1 MRRVDV
7 HPFGWLSLL
16 PPALAIGLAIASRRA
31 IPALLAGIWVGWL
44 IATGWRP
51 LTATA
56 AAARGVGDVL
66 TNPGQARVVLF
77 TILMGVLIRWMQ
89 QSGGVAGFL
98 RWARRRPWSNSRRGA
113 RLMAATVGLGVF
125 IESTITCLVVGTVA
139 RPFFDRHRIA
149 REKLAYI
156 CDATSAPVCMLIPL
170 NSWGAVVLALLA
182 AQAELGRL
190 GDRAPLAVFLAAVPL
205 NFYAFLSVLLVFVVA
220 ATGYDVGPMRRAERR
235 AREVGPPTDGTADP
249 HPRAEAADRGSGGT
263 RPGEDC
269 RASYEAARDGAE
281 GGLGE
286 GGLEERRLREGTPR
300 GGGVADY
307 GRSDGRLVD
316 YGRPDGRLVDHGRP
330 DGRLGKGD
338 GFAEIRRLTGDGPG
352 RARHLAVPL
361 ALMMGTVLAGIAV
374 TGVAG
379 ARAAGIADP
388 TLMDWLE
395 HASGSTAVLAAVVA
409 ALAVLGVAATASG
422 DARPRELADAAWRGA
437 ASMLPIATVLVLAL
451 AIGGVCGT
459 LGTGP
464 FIADRAA
471 PLLTPAL
478 AAPVVF
484 VTSAVIA
491 FATGT
496 SFGTFAIMIPLAVPL
511 AAAMQVDGAGVSL
524 PLVVSAVLGG
534 GVFGDHCS
542 PISDTTVISSAAA
555 GSDHIEHVRTQA
567 PYALAAAA
575 AAVVLYLL
583 AGLRMA
589 G

>member
-16 PPALAIGLAIASRRA
+16 PPALAIGLAVASRRA

-44 IATGWRP
+44 IVTGWRP

-56 AAARGVGDVL
+56 AAAGGIGDVL
-66 TNPGQARVVLF
+66 ANPGQARVVLF

-89 QSGGVAGFL
+89 RSGGVAGFL
-98 RWARRRPWSNSRRGA
+98 GWARRRPWSSSRRGA

-125 IESTITCLVVGTVA
+125 IESTITCLVVGTLA

-220 ATGYDVGPMRRAERR
+220 ATGYDVGPMRGAERR
-235 AREVGPPTDGTADP
+235 AREAGPRDD
-249 HPRAEAADRGSGGT
+249 
-263 RPGEDC
+263 
-269 RASYEAARDGAE
+269 EAARAGPPAAPPGVDSHDAARGGAE
-281 GGLGE
+281 GGPSQAGVSERGFSQAGVPE
-286 GGLEERRLREGTPR
+286 GGPSEGALA
-300 GGGVADY
+300 GGGLA
-307 GRSDGRLVD
+307 GGGL
-316 YGRPDGRLVDHGRP
+316 
-330 DGRLGKGD
+330 
-338 GFAEIRRLTGDGPG
+338 AETRVSEGNLMTDGPEPG
-352 RARHLAVPL
+352 RTRHLAVPL
-361 ALMMGTVLAGIAV
+361 AVMMGTVLAVIAATGI
-374 TGVAG
+374 AG
-379 ARAAGIADP
+379 ARAAGVAAP
-388 TLMDWLE
+388 TPMDWLE
-395 HASGSTAVLAAVVA
+395 HASGSTAVLGGVLA
-409 ALAVLGVAATASG
+409 ALAVLGVMATAGG
-422 DARPRELADAAWRGA
+422 DARPRDLADAGRRGA
-437 ASMLPIATVLVLAL
+437 ASMLPIAAVLVLAL
-451 AIGGVCGT
+451 AIGGVCEA

-484 VTSAVIA
+484 LTSGVIA

-496 SFGTFAIMIPLAVPL
+496 SWGTFAIMIPLAVPL
-511 AAAMQVDGAGVSL
+511 AAAMQVDGTAVSL

-575 AAVVLYLL
+575 VTVVLYLL
-583 AGLRMA
+583 AGLRMT

>member
-1 MRRVDV
+1 MDL

-16 PPALAIGLAIASRRA
+16 PPALAIGLAIVSRRA
-31 IPALLAGIWVGWL
+31 IPALLAGVGAGWL
-44 IATGWRP
+44 IVTGWQP
-51 LTATA
+51 LAAAA
-56 AAARGVGDVL
+56 AAARGIGDVL
-66 TNPGQARVVLF
+66 ANPGQARVVLF

-98 RWARRRPWSNSRRGA
+98 RWARRRRWSNSRRGA

-190 GDRAPLAVFLAAVPL
+190 GDRSPLGVFLAAAPL
-205 NFYAFLSVLLVFVVA
+205 NFYALLSVALVFAVA
-220 ATGYDVGPMRRAERR
+220 ATGYDVGPMRGAERR
-235 AREVGPPTDGTADP
+235 AREAGPPTDGAAGP
-249 HPRAEAADRGSGGT
+249 HPRAGAAGRGSGGT
-263 RPGEDC
+263 RLGEDGGV
-269 RASYEAARDGAE
+269 SSEAARDGAE
-281 GGLGE
+281 GGLDE
-286 GGLEERRLREGTPR
+286 GGLRESRPR
-300 GGGVADY
+300 GGGLADHGRRGGGLADP
-307 GRSDGRLVD
+307 GRSDGGLD
-316 YGRPDGRLVDHGRP
+316 PGRSDGGLAE
-330 DGRLGKGD
+330 GD
-338 GFAEIRRLTGDGPG
+338 GPAGIRRPAGDRPG
-352 RARHLAVPL
+352 RARHLAAPL
-361 ALMMGTVLAGIAV
+361 AVMMGTVLAVIAATGI
-374 TGVAG
+374 AG
-379 ARAAGIADP
+379 ARAAGVTAP
-388 TLMDWLE
+388 ALMNWLE
-395 HASGSTAVLAAVVA
+395 HASGSTAVLAGVVA
-409 ALAVLGVAATASG
+409 ALAVLGVMATAGG
-422 DARPRELADAAWRGA
+422 DTRPRELADAAWRGA
-437 ASMLPIATVLVLAL
+437 ASMLPIAAVLVLAL
-451 AIGGVCGT
+451 AIGGVCAA

-478 AAPVVF
+478 AAPAVF

-511 AAAMQVDGAGVSL
+511 AAAMQVDGAAVPL

-575 AAVVLYLL
+575 LTVALYLL
-583 AGLRMA
+583 AGVRMA

>member
-7 HPFGWLSLL
+7 HPFGWFSLL

-31 IPALLAGIWVGWL
+31 IPSLLAGIGVGWL
-44 IATGWRP
+44 ISAGWQP
-51 LTATA
+51 LAATA
-56 AAARGVGDVL
+56 AAARGIGDVL

-190 GDRAPLAVFLAAVPL
+190 GDRSPLGVFLAAAPL
-205 NFYAFLSVLLVFVVA
+205 NFYAILSVALVFGVA
-220 ATGYDVGPMRRAERR
+220 ATGYDIGPMRGAERR
-235 AREVGPPTDGTADP
+235 ARKAGPPADA
-249 HPRAEAADRGSGGT
+249 HPPAQAAGRAPSGAPPAAAG
-263 RPGEDC
+263 
-269 RASYEAARDGAE
+269 AVSYAAARAGAE
-281 GGLGE
+281 GGLG
-286 GGLEERRLREGTPR
+286 
-300 GGGVADY
+300 D
-307 GRSDGRLVD
+307 D
-316 YGRPDGRLVDHGRP
+316 RP
-330 DGRLGKGD
+330 
-338 GFAEIRRLTGDGPG
+338 TSG

-361 ALMMGTVLAGIAV
+361 AVMMGTVLAVIAA

-379 ARAAGIADP
+379 ARAAGVAEP

-395 HASGSTAVLAAVVA
+395 HASGSTAVLGGVVA
-409 ALAVLGVAATASG
+409 ALAALGVMATAAG
-422 DARPRELADAAWRGA
+422 DARPRELAGAAWRGA
-437 ASMLPIATVLVLAL
+437 ASMLPIAAVLVLAL
-451 AIGGVCGT
+451 AIGGVCGA

-511 AAAMQVDGAGVSL
+511 AAAMQLDGAAVSL

-575 AAVVLYLL
+575 LTVVLYLL

>member
-1 MRRVDV
+1 MRRVEV

-16 PPALAIGLAIASRRA
+16 PPALAIGLAVASRRA

-44 IATGWRP
+44 IAAGWQP
-51 LTATA
+51 LAATA
-56 AAARGVGDVL
+56 AAARGIADVL
-66 TNPGQARVVLF
+66 ANPGQARVVLF
-77 TILMGVLIRWMQ
+77 TILMGILIRWMQ
-89 QSGGVAGFL
+89 RSGGVAGFL
-98 RWARRRPWSNSRRGA
+98 GWARRRPWSSSRRGA

-220 ATGYDVGPMRRAERR
+220 ATGYDVGPMRGAERR
-235 AREVGPPTDGTADP
+235 AREAGPRDD
-249 HPRAEAADRGSGGT
+249 
-263 RPGEDC
+263 
-269 RASYEAARDGAE
+269 EAARAGPPAAPPGVDSHDAARGGAE
-281 GGLGE
+281 GGPSQAGVSERELSQAGVPEGGPSE
-286 GGLEERRLREGTPR
+286 GGLA
-300 GGGVADY
+300 GGGLA
-307 GRSDGRLVD
+307 GGGLAGGGLAGGGLAEGRLAE
-316 YGRPDGRLVDHGRP
+316 GRLAG
-330 DGRLGKGD
+330 GGL
-338 GFAEIRRLTGDGPG
+338 AETRVSEGNLMTDGPEPG
-352 RARHLAVPL
+352 RTRHLAVPL
-361 ALMMGTVLAGIAV
+361 AVMMGTVLAVIAATGI
-374 TGVAG
+374 AG
-379 ARAAGIADP
+379 ARAAGVAAP
-388 TLMDWLE
+388 TPMDWLE
-395 HASGSTAVLAAVVA
+395 HASGSTAVLGGVLA
-409 ALAVLGVAATASG
+409 ALVVLGVMATAGG
-422 DARPRELADAAWRGA
+422 DARPRDLADAGRRGA
-437 ASMLPIATVLVLAL
+437 ASMLPIAAVLVLAL
-451 AIGGVCGT
+451 AIGGVCEA

-484 VTSAVIA
+484 LTSGVIA

-496 SFGTFAIMIPLAVPL
+496 SWGTFAIMIPLAVPL
-511 AAAMQVDGAGVSL
+511 AAAMQVDGTAVSL

-555 GSDHIEHVRTQA
+555 GSDHIGHVRTQA

-575 AAVVLYLL
+575 VTVVLYLL
-583 AGLRMA
+583 AGLRMT

>member
-16 PPALAIGLAIASRRA
+16 PPALAIGLAVASRRA
-31 IPALLAGIWVGWL
+31 IPALLAGIWIGWL
-44 IATGWRP
+44 IVTGWRP
-51 LTATA
+51 LAATA
-56 AAARGVGDVL
+56 AAAGGIGDVL
-66 TNPGQARVVLF
+66 ANPGQARVVLF

-89 QSGGVAGFL
+89 QTGGVAGFL

-182 AQAELGRL
+182 VQAELGRL
-190 GDRAPLAVFLAAVPL
+190 GDQAPLAVFLAAVPL
-205 NFYAFLSVLLVFVVA
+205 NFYAFLSVLLVFAVA
-220 ATGYDVGPMRRAERR
+220 ATGYDVGPMRGAERR
-235 AREVGPPTDGTADP
+235 AREAGMPTDLDAHLP
-249 HPRAEAADRGSGGT
+249 AEAAGRGSGGT
-263 RPGEDC
+263 RPGEDGG
-269 RASYEAARDGAE
+269 ASYEAARDGAE
-281 GGLGE
+281 GGLGQ
-286 GGLEERRLREGTPR
+286 GGLREGTPR
-300 GGGVADY
+300 GGVADH
-307 GRSDGRLVD
+307 GRPDGTLAD
-316 YGRPDGRLVDHGRP
+316 YGRPDLRLADHGRP
-330 DGRLGKGD
+330 DGRLEKGD
-338 GFAEIRRLTGDGPG
+338 GLAEIRGLTGDRPG
-352 RARHLAVPL
+352 RARHLAAPL
-361 ALMMGTVLAGIAV
+361 AVMMGTVLAGIAV

-395 HASGSTAVLAAVVA
+395 HASGSTAVLAGVVA

-422 DARPRELADAAWRGA
+422 DARPREMADAAWRGA

-471 PLLTPAL
+471 PFLTPAL

-511 AAAMQVDGAGVSL
+511 AAAMQLDGAAVSL

-575 AAVVLYLL
+575 VTVLLYLL
-583 AGLRMA
+583 AGLRMT

>member
-1 MRRVDV
+1 MDLN
-7 HPFGWLSLL
+7 PFGWLSLL
-16 PPALAIGLAIASRRA
+16 PPALAIALAIASRRVL
-31 IPALLAGIWVGWL
+31 PSLLAGIWIGWL
-44 IATGWRP
+44 IQTGWRP
-51 LTATA
+51 LEATA
-56 AAARGVGDVL
+56 AAARGIGAVL
-66 TNPGQARVVLF
+66 ANPGQARVVLF
-77 TILMGVLIRWMQ
+77 TVLMGVLIRWMQ

-113 RLMAATVGLGVF
+113 RLMAAGLGLGVF
-125 IESTITCLVVGTVA
+125 IESTITCLVVGAVA

-190 GDRAPLAVFLAAVPL
+190 GDREPLTVFLAAAPL
-205 NFYAFLSVLLVFVVA
+205 NFYALLSVLLVFAVA
-220 ATGYDVGPMRRAERR
+220 ATGYDVGPMRAAERR
-235 AREVGPPTDGTADP
+235 AREAGTRDDEAVDAHPPTEVTGQASP
-249 HPRAEAADRGSGGT
+249 GAAPRAAGGTPHEAARLG
-263 RPGEDC
+263 
-269 RASYEAARDGAE
+269 ASYEAPPGATGRASHERGRARTE
-281 GGLGE
+281 GG
-286 GGLEERRLREGTPR
+286 P
-300 GGGVADY
+300 AD
-307 GRSDGRLVD
+307 D
-316 YGRPDGRLVDHGRP
+316 RP
-330 DGRLGKGD
+330 
-338 GFAEIRRLTGDGPG
+338 ASG
-352 RARHLAVPL
+352 RARHLAAPL
-361 ALMMGTVLAGIAV
+361 AVMMGTVLAGIAA
-374 TGVAG
+374 TGITG
-379 ARAAGIADP
+379 AREAGIADP
-388 TLMDWLE
+388 GLMDWLE
-395 HASGSTAVLAAVVA
+395 HASGSAAVLAGVLA
-409 ALAVLGVAATASG
+409 ALAVLAATATAAG

-437 ASMLPIATVLVLAL
+437 ASMAPIATLLVLAL
-451 AIGGVCGT
+451 AIGGVCGA

-464 FIADRAA
+464 FIADRTA

-484 VTSAVIA
+484 LTSGVIA

-511 AAAMQVDGAGVSL
+511 AAAMQLDGAAVSL

-575 AAVVLYLL
+575 GTVTLYLL
-583 AGLRMA
+583 AGFLTM

>member
-1 MRRVDV
+1 MDLN
-7 HPFGWLSLL
+7 PFGWLSLV

-31 IPALLAGIWVGWL
+31 VPALLAGTWVGWL
-44 IATGWRP
+44 IFTGWQP
-51 LTATA
+51 LAATA
-56 AAARGVGDVL
+56 AAARGIGGVL

-77 TILMGVLIRWMQ
+77 TVLMGVLVRWMQ

-98 RWARRRPWSNSRRGA
+98 RWARRRRWSNSRRGA

-125 IESTITCLVVGTVA
+125 IESTITCLVVGTLA
-139 RPFFDRHRIA
+139 RPFFDRHRMA

-190 GDRAPLAVFLAAVPL
+190 GDQVPLGVFLAAVPL
-205 NFYAFLSVLLVFVVA
+205 NFYALLSVLLVFAVA
-220 ATGYDVGPMRRAERR
+220 ATGYDVGPMRGAERR
-235 AREVGPPTDGTADP
+235 ARETGPSADP
-249 HPRAEAADRGSGGT
+249 IADAHLSAAGGGGT
-263 RPGEDC
+263 
-269 RASYEAARDGAE
+269 SYEAPLGVAGTASYAPVCAGEPVRAGDAGGPAP
-281 GGLGE
+281 GGLAESGLGAGE
-286 GGLEERRLREGTPR
+286 P
-300 GGGVADY
+300 AA
-307 GRSDGRLVD
+307 
-316 YGRPDGRLVDHGRP
+316 GRPTISRP
-330 DGRLGKGD
+330 KS
-338 GFAEIRRLTGDGPG
+338 G
-352 RARHLAVPL
+352 RARHLAAPL
-361 ALMMGTVLAGIAV
+361 AVMMGTVLAGIAV
-374 TGVAG
+374 TGIAG
-379 ARAAGIADP
+379 ASAAGIGDP
-388 TLMDWLE
+388 ALMDVLE
-395 HASGSTAVLAAVVA
+395 HASGSAAVLAGVLA
-409 ALAVLGVAATASG
+409 ALAALGVAATAAG
-422 DARPRELADAAWRGA
+422 DVRLRELADAAWRGA
-437 ASMLPIATVLVLAL
+437 RSMLPIATLLVLAL
-451 AIGGVCGT
+451 AIGGVCGA

-484 VTSAVIA
+484 LTSGVIA

-511 AAAMQVDGAGVSL
+511 AAAMHLDGAAVSL

-575 AAVVLYLL
+575 GAVVLYLL
-583 AGLRMA
+583 AGLLMV

>member
-1 MRRVDV
+1 MLRVDAN
-7 HPFGWLSLL
+7 PFGWLSLL
-16 PPALAIGLAIASRRA
+16 PPALAIGLAVASRRA
-31 IPALLAGIWVGWL
+31 IPALLAGVWAGWL
-44 IATGWRP
+44 IVTGWQP
-51 LTATA
+51 SAATA
-56 AAARGVGDVL
+56 AAARGIGGVL
-66 TNPGQARVVLF
+66 ANPGQSRVVLF
-77 TILMGVLIRWMQ
+77 TVLMGVLIEWMR
-89 QSGGVAGFL
+89 QSGGIAGFL
-98 RWARRRPWSNSRRGA
+98 RWARGRPWSDSPRAA
-113 RLMAATVGLGVF
+113 RLMAAATGLGVF

-190 GDRAPLAVFLAAVPL
+190 GEQAPLAVFIAAVPL
-205 NFYAFLSVLLVFVVA
+205 NFYALLSVLLVFAVA
-220 ATGYDVGPMRRAERR
+220 ATGYDVGPMRGAELR
-235 AREVGPPTDGTADP
+235 ARAAGAADDEAAVAHLPTEAAGSASHGTPPGTAGWTS
-249 HPRAEAADRGSGGT
+249 HEAARGGGSCDAPPSAT
-263 RPGEDC
+263 D
-269 RASYEAARDGAE
+269 RASYEKERAQTE
-281 GGLGE
+281 GGPVG
-286 GGLEERRLREGTPR
+286 
-300 GGGVADY
+300 D
-307 GRSDGRLVD
+307 
-316 YGRPDGRLVDHGRP
+316 RP
-330 DGRLGKGD
+330 
-338 GFAEIRRLTGDGPG
+338 ASG

-361 ALMMGTVLAGIAV
+361 AVMMGTVLAAIAATGIA
-374 TGVAG
+374 GS
-379 ARAAGIADP
+379 RAAGIADP
-388 TLMDWLE
+388 GVMDWLG
-395 HASGSTAVLAAVVA
+395 HASGSTAVLAGVLA
-409 ALAVLGVAATASG
+409 ALAVLAATATAAR

-437 ASMLPIATVLVLAL
+437 ASMVPIATLLVLAL
-451 AIGGVCGT
+451 AIGGVCEA

-471 PLLTPAL
+471 LLLTPAL

-484 VTSAVIA
+484 LTSGAIA

-511 AAAMQVDGAGVSL
+511 AAAMQLDGAAVSL

-555 GSDHIEHVRTQA
+555 GSDHIEHVRTQV

-575 AAVVLYLL
+575 GAVVLYLL
-583 AGLRMA
+583 AGFLTM

>member
-1 MRRVDV
+1 MRRVEV

-16 PPALAIGLAIASRRA
+16 PPALAIGLAVASRRA
-31 IPALLAGIWVGWL
+31 IPSLLAGIGVGWL
-44 IATGWRP
+44 ISAGWQP
-51 LTATA
+51 LAATA
-56 AAARGVGDVL
+56 AAARGIGDVL

-182 AQAELGRL
+182 AQDELGRL
-190 GDRAPLAVFLAAVPL
+190 GDRAPLGVFLAAAPL
-205 NFYAFLSVLLVFVVA
+205 NFYALLSVVLVFVVA
-220 ATGYDVGPMRRAERR
+220 ATGYDVGPMRAAERR
-235 AREVGPPTDGTADP
+235 AREAGPPADAHADA
-249 HPRAEAADRGSGGT
+249 HPPAEAAG
-263 RPGEDC
+263 
-269 RASYEAARDGAE
+269 RASSGAAPVAAGVVPYAVARA
-281 GGLGE
+281 
-286 GGLEERRLREGTPR
+286 GTP
-300 GGGVADY
+300 GAPGD
-307 GRSDGRLVD
+307 D
-316 YGRPDGRLVDHGRP
+316 RP
-330 DGRLGKGD
+330 
-338 GFAEIRRLTGDGPG
+338 ASG

-361 ALMMGTVLAGIAV
+361 AVMMGTVLAVIAATGI
-374 TGVAG
+374 AG
-379 ARAAGIADP
+379 ARAAGVAEP
-388 TLMDWLE
+388 TLMDWLGR
-395 HASGSTAVLAAVVA
+395 ASGSTAVLGGVLA
-409 ALAVLGVAATASG
+409 ALAVLGVMATAAG

-451 AIGGVCGT
+451 AIGGVCEA

-511 AAAMQVDGAGVSL
+511 AAAMQLDGAAVSL

-555 GSDHIEHVRTQA
+555 GSDHIGHVRTQA

-575 AAVVLYLL
+575 VTVLLYLL
-583 AGLRMA
+583 AGLRMT